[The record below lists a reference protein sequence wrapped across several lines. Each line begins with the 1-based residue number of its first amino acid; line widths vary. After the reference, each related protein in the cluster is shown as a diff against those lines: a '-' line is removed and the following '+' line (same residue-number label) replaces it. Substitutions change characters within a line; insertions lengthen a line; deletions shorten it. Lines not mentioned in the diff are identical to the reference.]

1 MLLAWIVSL
10 PGAGIFAIAMS
21 YLGAM
26 LYQSIEKSRF
36 SGRDGKTNAV
46 NVSILAMIEHTL
58 VNLLG

>member
-1 MLLAWIVSL
+1 
-10 PGAGIFAIAMS
+10 
-21 YLGAM
+21 M

-36 SGRDGKTNAV
+36 LGRDGKTNAV